1 MMLVQLIS
9 AVCEVLIFLKGAL
22 RISSDRDDQ
31 IGRKIKTKKIVLN
44 TLNKSLLKSSYP
56 KTTCQIFLPKKLPEL
71 KISHTQKSFN
81 HPSHLKPR
89 VPPMWQSI
97 VFSFVEVVNKSA
109 VRYKIVDL

>member
-44 TLNKSLLKSSYP
+44 TLNKSLNQATQKPLVKFSYP
-56 KTTCQIFLPKKLPEL
+56 KNSQ
-71 KISHTQKSFN
+71 N
-81 HPSHLKPR
+81 
-89 VPPMWQSI
+89 
-97 VFSFVEVVNKSA
+97 
-109 VRYKIVDL
+109 

>member
-56 KTTCQIFLPKKLPEL
+56 KTRIENFPHT
-71 KISHTQKSFN
+71 KILQSSQSLETQSTPYVAINRF
-81 HPSHLKPR
+81 
-89 VPPMWQSI
+89 
-97 VFSFVEVVNKSA
+97 
-109 VRYKIVDL
+109 